1 MITEMM
7 LTFPNS
13 CSAIL
18 KGSFGCG
25 REFVKMSRVIRAGA
39 ELATGSQKEDAS
51 WVPSVVVTVSSNPK
65 SLVVGMLT
73 IFSSPPLPSTISTSQ
88 LWLGVSE

>member
-1 MITEMM
+1 
-7 LTFPNS
+7 
-13 CSAIL
+13 
-18 KGSFGCG
+18 
-25 REFVKMSRVIRAGA
+25 MSRVIRAGA

-73 IFSSPPLPSTISTSQ
+73 FLSSPPLPSPSSTFR
-88 LWLGVSE
+88 LCVGVSE